1 MLTPSCHHSIPVS
14 HNRSLSSGSCF
25 LVSTSEAFAIGF
37 FSALLCFLATKLMER
52 SAIDD
57 PVGAFA
63 VHGVSGVWGLLAVGI
78 FATKDD
84 RIDVAKYDGLLRG
97 ELPFNC
103 MGSDILDKGS
113 GILYEAS

>member
-1 MLTPSCHHSIPVS
+1 
-14 HNRSLSSGSCF
+14 
-25 LVSTSEAFAIGF
+25 
-37 FSALLCFLATKLMER
+37 MER

-103 MGSDILDKGS
+103 MGSDMS
-113 GILYEAS
+113 